1 MNLLRGILGLLSNLG
16 LFAIIALLL
25 AVNKFSAELP
35 DYQQLK
41 EYHPPLVTR
50 VLASDG
56 RLLAEYAIE
65 KRVFVPSSAIPDAV
79 KRAFISAEDKTF
91 YTHPGIDLPGI
102 AAAMLTNIKNYGTGR
117 RPIGASTITQQVAKN
132 FFFSNEATEV
142 SYQRKAKELI
152 LAFRLEQSYSKER
165 ILELYLN
172 QIYLGQGAYGVVAA
186 ALNYFDK
193 TLDELTISEAAYLA
207 GLPKAPNDYHLT
219 LHPMQA
225 KARRDWVIGQM
236 LDNGFITREQ
246 ADAALAETL
255 QPRARG
261 TTEAV
266 TADYFAEEVRREI
279 ATSTDPNLGQHNLYT
294 GGLYIRSTLDPKL
307 QGIADRVLR
316 EGLVRYDLRH
326 GWRGTVAEIDPGPDW
341 QKRLAMVPAPEWLYE
356 WRLAMVIEADAK
368 EAKIG
373 FADGGTGTIPLAE
386 LRWARHVREGKVV
399 GPAIEK
405 ASDALKAGDV
415 IMVAKVDKSEDGKDY
430 PADTYALR
438 QIPEVSGAIV
448 AMDVHTGRVFA
459 LTGGWSFKQSEFD
472 RATQAMRQPG
482 SSFKPIVYLAA
493 LDSGY
498 TPSTV
503 VLDAPISIDQG
514 PGLPLWSPENYGGD
528 YLGPATMR
536 VGIEKS
542 RNLMTVRVAQA
553 VGMAKVAEYAKKLG
567 VVDNLMPTLAMALG
581 AGETTPIRMVTAYS
595 MIVNGGKR
603 IMPTFIDRIQDRNG
617 ETIYKHDQRPCQGCR
632 AATWNSQP
640 VPQIP
645 DSREQ
650 VIDPRTAYQMVHIME
665 GVVQRGT
672 AVAVKVV
679 GKPLAGKTGTTND
692 SKDAWFVGFSPD
704 LAVGVYVGYD
714 QPRSL
719 GGKETGGAIAAP
731 IFRDFMIEALADK
744 PATPFRVAPG
754 LRLVRVDL
762 HTGQRP
768 TSDSTQIILEAFKP
782 GTEPNGE
789 IVIIGGSG
797 DVLSNGGATGT
808 GTGTAPTGTGG
819 LY

>member
-91 YTHPGIDLPGI
+91 YTHPGIDRPGI
-102 AAAMLTNIKNYGTGR
+102 AAVMLTQIKNYGTGR

-279 ATSTDPNLGQHNLYT
+279 ATSTDANLGQHNLYT

-316 EGLVRYDLRH
+316 EASSAMTCATAGGNGRRDRSGSGL
-326 GWRGTVAEIDPGPDW
+326 AEAAGDG
-341 QKRLAMVPAPEWLYE
+341 AGAEWLYE

-368 EAKIG
+368 EARSASPTAARGRSRSPSCAGRGMSAKARSSG
-373 FADGGTGTIPLAE
+373 RHRESVRCAE
-386 LRWARHVREGKVV
+386 
-399 GPAIEK
+399 
-405 ASDALKAGDV
+405 
-415 IMVAKVDKSEDGKDY
+415 
-430 PADTYALR
+430 
-438 QIPEVSGAIV
+438 
-448 AMDVHTGRVFA
+448 GR
-459 LTGGWSFKQSEFD
+459 
-472 RATQAMRQPG
+472 
-482 SSFKPIVYLAA
+482 
-493 LDSGY
+493 
-498 TPSTV
+498 
-503 VLDAPISIDQG
+503 
-514 PGLPLWSPENYGGD
+514 
-528 YLGPATMR
+528 
-536 VGIEKS
+536 
-542 RNLMTVRVAQA
+542 
-553 VGMAKVAEYAKKLG
+553 
-567 VVDNLMPTLAMALG
+567 
-581 AGETTPIRMVTAYS
+581 
-595 MIVNGGKR
+595 
-603 IMPTFIDRIQDRNG
+603 
-617 ETIYKHDQRPCQGCR
+617 
-632 AATWNSQP
+632 
-640 VPQIP
+640 
-645 DSREQ
+645 
-650 VIDPRTAYQMVHIME
+650 
-665 GVVQRGT
+665 
-672 AVAVKVV
+672 
-679 GKPLAGKTGTTND
+679 
-692 SKDAWFVGFSPD
+692 
-704 LAVGVYVGYD
+704 
-714 QPRSL
+714 
-719 GGKETGGAIAAP
+719 
-731 IFRDFMIEALADK
+731 
-744 PATPFRVAPG
+744 
-754 LRLVRVDL
+754 
-762 HTGQRP
+762 
-768 TSDSTQIILEAFKP
+768 
-782 GTEPNGE
+782 
-789 IVIIGGSG
+789 
-797 DVLSNGGATGT
+797 
-808 GTGTAPTGTGG
+808 
-819 LY
+819 

>member
-1 MNLLRGILGLLSNLG
+1 MKLLGGILGLLSNLG
-16 LFAIIALLL
+16 LFGIIVLLL

-41 EYHPPLVTR
+41 DYHPPLVTR
-50 VLASDG
+50 VLAGDG

-65 KRVFVPSSAIPDAV
+65 KRVFVPSSAIPEPV
-79 KRAFISAEDKTF
+79 KRAFIAAEDKTF

-102 AAAMLTNIKNYGTGR
+102 AAAMLTNIKNYGSGR

-132 FFFSNEATEV
+132 FFFSGEASEV
-142 SYQRKAKELI
+142 SYQRKARELI
-152 LAFRLEQSYSKER
+152 LAFRLEQAYSKDR

-193 TLDELTISEAAYLA
+193 TLDELTIGEAAYLA

-219 LHPMQA
+219 LHPTQA

-236 LDNGFITREQ
+236 LDNGFITKEQ
-246 ADAALAETL
+246 ADLALAEPL
-255 QPRARG
+255 QPRKRG

-266 TADYFAEEVRREI
+266 TADYFAEEVRRELVEMRRGKN
-279 ATSTDPNLGQHNLYT
+279 DVYT
-294 GGLYIRSTLDPKL
+294 GGFYVRSTLDPKL
-307 QGIADRVLR
+307 QEIADRVLR
-316 EGLVRYDLRH
+316 AGLVRYDLRH
-326 GWRGTVAEIDPGPDW
+326 GWRGPVAQIDPGPDW
-341 QKRLAMVPAPEWLYE
+341 QKRLAMVAAPEWLYD
-356 WRLAMVIEADAK
+356 WHLAMAIEAEAK

-373 FADGGTGTIPLAE
+373 FADGSEGTIPLAE
-386 LRWARHVREGKVV
+386 LRWARHAREGKVV
-399 GPAIEK
+399 GPAIDK
-405 ASDALKAGDV
+405 ASDALKPGDV
-415 IMVAKVDKSEDGKDY
+415 IIVAKVEKSEDGKDY

-482 SSFKPIVYLAA
+482 SSFKPIVYMAA

-503 VLDAPISIDQG
+503 VLDAPITIDQG
-514 PGLPLWSPENYGGD
+514 PGLPPWSPENYGGD
-528 YLGPATMR
+528 YLGPTTMR
-536 VGIEKS
+536 VGVEKS

-553 VGMAKVAEYAKKLG
+553 VGMEKVVEYAKKLG

-581 AGETTPIRMVTAYS
+581 AGETTPIRMTTAYS

-603 IMPTFIDRIQDRNG
+603 IYPTFIDRIQDRNG
-617 ETIYKHDQRPCQGCR
+617 VSIYTHDKRTCQGCR
-632 AATWNSQP
+632 VATWNAQP

-645 DSREQ
+645 DIREQ
-650 VIDPRTAYQMVHIME
+650 VIDPRTAYQMVSILE

-672 AVAVKVV
+672 ATAVKVV

-731 IFRDFMIEALADK
+731 IFRDFMMEALADK
-744 PATPFRVAPG
+744 PATPFRVPPG

-768 TSDSTQIILEAFKP
+768 AGEGGPVILEAYKP
-782 GTEPNGE
+782 GSEPNGE

-797 DVLSNGGATGT
+797 DVLSNGG

>member
-1 MNLLRGILGLLSNLG
+1 MKLLSGILGLLSNLG
-16 LFAIIALLL
+16 LFGIVALLL
-25 AVNKFSAELP
+25 VVNKFSDDLP

-50 VLASDG
+50 VLAGDG

-65 KRVFVPSSAIPDAV
+65 KRVFVPASAIPEPV
-79 KRAFISAEDKTF
+79 KRAFIAAEDKTF
-91 YTHPGIDLPGI
+91 YTHPGIDFPGI
-102 AAAMLTNIKNYGTGR
+102 AAAMVTNIKNYGSGR

-132 FFFSNEATEV
+132 FFFSGQASEV

-152 LAFRLEQSYSKER
+152 LAFRLEQSYSKDR
-165 ILELYLN
+165 LLELYLN

-193 TLDELTISEAAYLA
+193 TLDELTIGEAAYLA

-219 LHPMQA
+219 LRPAAA

-236 LDNGFITREQ
+236 LDNGFIAKAQ
-246 ADAALAETL
+246 ADLALAEPL
-255 QPRARG
+255 QPRKRG

-266 TADYFAEEVRREI
+266 SADYFAEEVRRE
-279 ATSTDPNLGQHNLYT
+279 LGERY
-294 GGLYIRSTLDPKL
+294 GDKGRDGLYEGGYYVRSTLDPKL
-307 QGIADRVLR
+307 QEIADRVLR
-316 EGLVRYDLRH
+316 AGLVRYDLRH
-326 GWRGTVAEIDPGPDW
+326 GWRGPIAEIDPGPDW

-356 WRLAMVIEADAK
+356 WHLAMVIEADAK
-368 EAKIG
+368 DARIG
-373 FADGGTGTIPLAE
+373 FADGSEGTIPLAE

-399 GPAIEK
+399 GASIEK
-405 ASDALKAGDV
+405 ASDALKPGEV
-415 IMVAKVDKSEDGKDY
+415 IIVAKVEKSEDGKDY

-448 AMDVHTGRVFA
+448 AMDVHIGRVFA
-459 LTGGWSFKQSEFD
+459 LTGGWSYRQSEFD

-503 VLDAPISIDQG
+503 VLDAPITIDQG
-514 PGLPLWSPENYGGD
+514 PGLPPWSPQNYGGD
-528 YLGPATMR
+528 YLGPTTMR

-553 VGMAKVAEYAKKLG
+553 VGMEKVVEYAKKLG
-567 VVDNLMPTLAMALG
+567 VVDTLMPTLAMALG
-581 AGETTPIRMVTAYS
+581 AGETTPIRMTTAYS

-603 IMPTFIDRIQDRNG
+603 ITPTFIDRIQDRNG
-617 ETIYKHDQRPCQGCR
+617 ETIYKHDGRPCRGCR
-632 AATWNSQP
+632 AATWNAQP

-645 DSREQ
+645 DNRDQ
-650 VIDPRTAYQMVHIME
+650 VIDPRTAYQMVSIME

-672 AVAVKVV
+672 ATIVKAV

-704 LAVGVYVGYD
+704 LAVGVYIGYD

-719 GGKETGGAIAAP
+719 GGRETGGAIAAP
-731 IFRDFMIEALADK
+731 IFRDFMMEALADK
-744 PATPFRVAPG
+744 PATPFRRPPD
-754 LRLVRVDL
+754 LRFLRIDL
-762 HTGQRP
+762 ATGQRP
-768 TSDSTQIILEAFKP
+768 TGEGGRVILEAFKP

-789 IVIIGGSG
+789 VVVIGGSG
-797 DVLSNGGATGT
+797 DVLSNGG
-808 GTGTAPTGTGG
+808 GTGTAPTATGG

>member
-152 LAFRLEQSYSKER
+152 LAVRLEQSYSKER

-279 ATSTDPNLGQHNLYT
+279 ATSTDPSLGQHNLYT

-326 GWRGTVAEIDPGPDW
+326 GWRGTVAEIDPD
-341 QKRLAMVPAPEWLYE
+341 LAEWDYGQYEGRRSAEIRKPGAEPATIEGSLVSAGNITLAANQIYPTTMAVTNENAPARASTPAP
-356 WRLAMVIEADAK
+356 
-368 EAKIG
+368 
-373 FADGGTGTIPLAE
+373 P
-386 LRWARHVREGKVV
+386 
-399 GPAIEK
+399 
-405 ASDALKAGDV
+405 
-415 IMVAKVDKSEDGKDY
+415 
-430 PADTYALR
+430 
-438 QIPEVSGAIV
+438 
-448 AMDVHTGRVFA
+448 GR
-459 LTGGWSFKQSEFD
+459 
-472 RATQAMRQPG
+472 G
-482 SSFKPIVYLAA
+482 SIRSNC
-493 LDSGY
+493 
-498 TPSTV
+498 STSTLV
-503 VLDAPISIDQG
+503 
-514 PGLPLWSPENYGGD
+514 PGLL
-528 YLGPATMR
+528 
-536 VGIEKS
+536 
-542 RNLMTVRVAQA
+542 
-553 VGMAKVAEYAKKLG
+553 
-567 VVDNLMPTLAMALG
+567 
-581 AGETTPIRMVTAYS
+581 
-595 MIVNGGKR
+595 
-603 IMPTFIDRIQDRNG
+603 
-617 ETIYKHDQRPCQGCR
+617 
-632 AATWNSQP
+632 
-640 VPQIP
+640 
-645 DSREQ
+645 RE
-650 VIDPRTAYQMVHIME
+650 
-665 GVVQRGT
+665 
-672 AVAVKVV
+672 
-679 GKPLAGKTGTTND
+679 
-692 SKDAWFVGFSPD
+692 
-704 LAVGVYVGYD
+704 
-714 QPRSL
+714 
-719 GGKETGGAIAAP
+719 
-731 IFRDFMIEALADK
+731 
-744 PATPFRVAPG
+744 
-754 LRLVRVDL
+754 
-762 HTGQRP
+762 
-768 TSDSTQIILEAFKP
+768 
-782 GTEPNGE
+782 
-789 IVIIGGSG
+789 
-797 DVLSNGGATGT
+797 
-808 GTGTAPTGTGG
+808 
-819 LY
+819 

>member
-1 MNLLRGILGLLSNLG
+1 MRLLRGVLGILSNLG

-35 DYQQLK
+35 NYKQLA

-50 VLASDG
+50 VLAGDG

-65 KRVFVPSSAIPDAV
+65 KRVFVPSSAIPDTV
-79 KRAFISAEDKTF
+79 KHAFISAEDKTF

-102 AAAMLTNIKNYGTGR
+102 GAAMLTNLKNYGSGR
-117 RPIGASTITQQVAKN
+117 RPIGASTITQQVGKN
-132 FFFSNEATEV
+132 FFFSGIASEV

-152 LAFRLEQSYSKER
+152 LAFRLEQAYSKDR

-193 TLDELTISEAAYLA
+193 TLDELTIGEAAYLA

-219 LHPMQA
+219 LRPAAA

-236 LDNGFITREQ
+236 FDNGFITKEQ
-246 ADAALAETL
+246 AEQARAEPL
-255 QPRARG
+255 VPRKRA

-266 TADYFAEEVRREI
+266 SADYFAEEVRREI
-279 ATSTDPNLGQHNLYT
+279 AASPDPKLGQKNLYG
-294 GGLYIRSTLDPKL
+294 GGLYVRSTLDPKL
-307 QGIADRVLR
+307 QAIADRVLR
-316 EGLVRYDLRH
+316 AGLVRYDLRH
-326 GWRGTVAEIDPGPDW
+326 GWRGPVAQIDPGPDW
-341 QKRLAMVPAPEWLYE
+341 QKRLTLVPAPEWLYE
-356 WRLAMVIEADAK
+356 WRLAMVIDAGEK
-368 EAKIG
+368 DARIG
-373 FADGGTGTIPLAE
+373 FADGSEGTIPLAE

-399 GPAIEK
+399 GSAIEK
-405 ASDALKAGDV
+405 ASDALKPGDV
-415 IMVAKVDKSEDGKDY
+415 IMVAKVDKSEDGKEY

-472 RATQAMRQPG
+472 RAMQAMRQPG
-482 SSFKPIVYLAA
+482 SSFKPIVYMAA

-503 VLDAPISIDQG
+503 VLDAPITIDQG
-514 PGLPLWSPENYGGD
+514 PGLPPWSPENYGGD
-528 YLGPATMR
+528 YLGPTTMR

-553 VGMAKVAEYAKKLG
+553 VGMEKVVEYAKKLG

-581 AGETTPIRMVTAYS
+581 AGETTPIRMTTAYS
-595 MIVNGGKR
+595 QIVNGGKK
-603 IMPTFIDRIQDRNG
+603 IKPTFIDRIQDRLG
-617 ETIYKHDQRPCQGCR
+617 RTIYRHDDRPCDDCR
-632 AATWNSQP
+632 ATGWNAQL

-645 DSREQ
+645 DTREQ
-650 VIDPRTAYQMVHIME
+650 VIDPRTAYQMVSILE

-672 AVAVKVV
+672 GVAVKVV

-731 IFRDFMIEALADK
+731 IFRDFMMEALADK
-744 PATPFRVAPG
+744 PATPFRRPPG
-754 LRLVRVDL
+754 VRFVRVDL
-762 HTGQRP
+762 HTGQKP
-768 TSDSTQIILEAFKP
+768 TGDSGGPIIDEAFKP

-789 IVIIGGSG
+789 IVVIGGSG
-797 DVLSNGGATGT
+797 DVLSNGNSSGG
-808 GTGTAPTGTGG
+808 APTGTGG
-819 LY
+819 L

>member
-1 MNLLRGILGLLSNLG
+1 MRLLRGILGLLSNAG
-16 LFAIIALLL
+16 LFGIVALLL
-25 AVNKFSAELP
+25 AVNRFSAELP
-35 DYQQLK
+35 DYQALAA
-41 EYHPPLVTR
+41 YHPPLVTR
-50 VLASDG
+50 VLAGDG

-65 KRVFVPSSAIPDAV
+65 KRVFVPITAIPDRV
-79 KRAFISAEDKTF
+79 KQAFISAEDKTF

-132 FFFSNEATEV
+132 FFFKDEASEV
-142 SYQRKAKELI
+142 SYERKAKELI
-152 LAFRLEQSYSKER
+152 LAFRLEQAYSKDQ

-172 QIYLGQGAYGVVAA
+172 QIYLGQGSYGVVAA
-186 ALNYFDK
+186 ALGYFDK
-193 TLDELTISEAAYLA
+193 TLDQLTVGEAAYLA

-219 LHPMQA
+219 LHPATA
-225 KARRDWVIGQM
+225 KARRDWVAGQM
-236 LDNGFITREQ
+236 LDNGYITKDQ
-246 ADAALAETL
+246 LDLALAEPL
-255 QPRARG
+255 QQRKRA
-261 TTEAV
+261 TAEAV
-266 TADYFAEEVRREI
+266 SADYFAEEVRREI
-279 ATSTDPNLGQHNLYT
+279 ATSKDPKLGTEGLYQ
-294 GGLYIRSTLDPKL
+294 GGLYVRSTLDPKL
-307 QGIADRVLR
+307 QELADRVLR
-316 EGLVRYDLRH
+316 AGLVRYDLRH
-326 GWRGTVAEIDPGPDW
+326 GWRGPVATIDPGADW

-356 WRLAMVIEADAK
+356 WQLAMVTAADAK

-373 FADGGTGTIPLAE
+373 FADGSAGTIPLAE

-399 GPAIEK
+399 GPTIEK
-405 ASDALKAGDV
+405 ASEALTPGDV
-415 IMVAKVDKSEDGKDY
+415 IMVAKVAKSEDGKDY

-482 SSFKPIVYLAA
+482 SSFKPIVYMAA

-528 YLGPATMR
+528 YLGPTTMR

-553 VGMAKVAEYAKKLG
+553 VGMAKVVEYAKKLG

-581 AGETTPIRMVTAYS
+581 AGETTPIRMTQAYS

-603 IMPTFIDRIQDRNG
+603 VTAHFIDRIQDRNG
-617 ETIYKHDQRPCQGCR
+617 ATIFTSDSRPCQGCR
-632 AATWNSQP
+632 AATWNAQA

-645 DSREQ
+645 DVREQ
-650 VIDPRTAYQMVHIME
+650 VIDPRTAYQMVSIME

-672 AVAVKVV
+672 GVAVKAV

-731 IFRDFMIEALADK
+731 IFRDFMLEALADK
-744 PATPFRVAPG
+744 PATPFRRPPG
-754 LRLVRVDL
+754 LRFVRVDL
-762 HTGQRP
+762 HTGQKP
-768 TSDSTQIILEAFKP
+768 TGDGGGPIIDEAFKP

-789 IVIIGGSG
+789 IVVIGGSG
-797 DVLSNGGATGT
+797 DILSPGAGT